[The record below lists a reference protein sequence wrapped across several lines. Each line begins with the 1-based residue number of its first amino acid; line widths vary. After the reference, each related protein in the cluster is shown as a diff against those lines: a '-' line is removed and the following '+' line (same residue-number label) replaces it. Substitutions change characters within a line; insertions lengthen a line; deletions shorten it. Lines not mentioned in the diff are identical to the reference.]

1 MFERYTEK
9 ARRVIFFARY
19 EASQF
24 GSPYIETEHLLL
36 GLLREDKA
44 LTNGFLHSLAS
55 VESIRKQI
63 EQHTL
68 VREKVSTSVDLPL
81 SNEGKRVLAYAAEE
95 AERLSHKH
103 IGTEHL
109 LLGLLREEKSFAAA
123 MLQERGVRLSA
134 VREELARGQAGEQT
148 KERIEEDLL
157 RPFTSD
163 LTQQAAEGRL
173 QKIVERN
180 AEMKRMIQVLGR
192 ANKRNPVLA
201 GERGV
206 GRRSLVAALAQQI
219 AGGEAP
225 EFIAGKRIVELD
237 LAGLVCSHR
246 AFRSDFAG
254 NAVAEL
260 MSSPDVI
267 FFVPDLFSLVL
278 APPEFTRLDPGGL
291 LKVALAEDK
300 LQCIASATPEENQR
314 VNERHPWLARFFVE
328 IAVVPPSDE
337 EAFHMLEA
345 AKARLEKHHSV
356 AYSEDAIRLA
366 VIYSNRYIMNRT
378 LPDKALDLLD
388 EAGSYVRAHI
398 AAPPDEIPTLRKEIR
413 AIVGKMEDAIASH
426 EFQKARYY
434 SDQER
439 KEREKLS
446 ELEEKHHVTAV
457 APVTREAIEEVL
469 SGWTGIPVSKIRES
483 GKA

>member
-44 LTNGFLHSLAS
+44 LTNRFLHSLAS

-134 VREELARGQAGEQT
+134 VREELARGQVGEQT
-148 KERIEEDLL
+148 KERVEEDLL
-157 RPFTSD
+157 APFTSD

-201 GERGV
+201 GERGA

-300 LQCIASATPEENQR
+300 LQCIASATP
-314 VNERHPWLARFFVE
+314 
-328 IAVVPPSDE
+328 
-337 EAFHMLEA
+337 
-345 AKARLEKHHSV
+345 
-356 AYSEDAIRLA
+356 
-366 VIYSNRYIMNRT
+366 
-378 LPDKALDLLD
+378 
-388 EAGSYVRAHI
+388 
-398 AAPPDEIPTLRKEIR
+398 
-413 AIVGKMEDAIASH
+413 
-426 EFQKARYY
+426 
-434 SDQER
+434 
-439 KEREKLS
+439 
-446 ELEEKHHVTAV
+446 
-457 APVTREAIEEVL
+457 
-469 SGWTGIPVSKIRES
+469 
-483 GKA
+483 

>member
-44 LTNGFLHSLAS
+44 LTNRFLRSSKS
-55 VESIRKQI
+55 VESIRQQI
-63 EQHTL
+63 EDHTV

-123 MLQERGVRLSA
+123 LLHERGVRLSS
-134 VREELARGQAGEQT
+134 VREELAREQVEVQT
-148 KERIEEDLL
+148 QERLEESLL
-157 RPFTSD
+157 APFSSD
-163 LTQQAAEGRL
+163 LIQQAAEGRF
-173 QKIVERN
+173 QKIVGRDP
-180 AEMKRMIQVLGR
+180 EMNRMIQVLGR
-192 ANKRNPVLA
+192 ANKRNPVLV

-206 GRRSLVAALAQQI
+206 GRRSLVAALAQRI

-225 EFIAGKRIVELD
+225 EFLAGKRIVELD
-237 LAGLVCSHR
+237 LATLICSRR
-246 AFRSDFAG
+246 AFRGDFAG
-254 NAVAEL
+254 NAVAEF

-278 APPEFTRLDPGGL
+278 APPELTRLDPAGL
-291 LKVALAEDK
+291 LKIALAEDK
-300 LQCIASATPEENQR
+300 MQCITSATPEESRR
-314 VNERHPWLARFFVE
+314 VNEGHAWLTRYFVE
-328 IAVVPPSDE
+328 IPVAPPTED
-337 EAFHMLEA
+337 EAFKMLEA

-356 AYSEDAIRLA
+356 AYSDDAMRHA
-366 VIYSNRYIMNRT
+366 VIYSNRFVKNRT

-388 EAGSYVRAHI
+388 EAGSYVRARV
-398 AAPPDEIPTLRKEIR
+398 AAPPEEIATLRKEIR
-413 AIVGKMEDAIASH
+413 MIVSKMEDAIASH
-426 EFQKARYY
+426 EFEKARYY

-446 ELEEKHHVTAV
+446 ELEERHHVTAI

-469 SGWTGIPVSKIRES
+469 AVWTGIPVSKIRES
-483 GKA
+483 GNP